1 MTLSSPAPADPF
13 HHPLPH
19 EKCAVRSLPLPLAL
33 TARLSPVVVLAVAG
47 WALTSG
53 PAATANSGPAGGS
66 PTSAGDSAA
75 PAASSAAPAAKTYDA
90 APAPCTGVPVATV
103 KSLVPGAKTAGKEIP
118 STDSRLRRT
127 CSWNALKGYDY
138 RWLDVSYEVAASDE
152 AAAKEYEQRV
162 GEKSGGGAVPG
173 LGDGGYSVVNLTTED
188 KQQTREGVVLAHVA
202 NALVVITYSGSDF
215 ENKKAPAT
223 AEINKGAIKAAK
235 DAVAALRGGAK

>member
-1 MTLSSPAPADPF
+1 M
-13 HHPLPH
+13 
-19 EKCAVRSLPLPLAL
+19 RSLPLPLAL

-47 WALTSG
+47 WALSSG
-53 PAATANSGPAGGS
+53 PAATANSGSTEGS
-66 PTSAGDSAA
+66 STSAAGDSAA

-90 APAPCTGVPVATV
+90 APAPCSGVPEATV
-103 KSLVPGAKTAGKEIP
+103 KSLVPGAKTSGKEIP

-162 GEKSGGGAVPG
+162 AEKSGGGTVPG
-173 LGDGGYSVVNLTTED
+173 LGDGGYSVVNLATED
-188 KQQTREGVVLAHVA
+188 KQQTREGVVLARAA

-215 ENKKAPAT
+215 ENKKAPET